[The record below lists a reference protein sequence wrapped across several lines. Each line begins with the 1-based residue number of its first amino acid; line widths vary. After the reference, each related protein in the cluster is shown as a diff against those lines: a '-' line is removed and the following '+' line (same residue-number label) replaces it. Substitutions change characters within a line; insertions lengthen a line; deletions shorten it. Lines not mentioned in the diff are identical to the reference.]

1 MTPIEVLQST
11 ESNPEQ
17 RIQAVFQ
24 LLRDDSAEAFAAL
37 SRTLREDT
45 SPIVRHEAA
54 YVLGEKGT
62 DEAVQILIKSIR
74 EDPNDFVV
82 HEAALALGNTRDNR
96 ARAVL
101 TELLDHPMEDV
112 RQTAQIA
119 IQRLEPRDIEDPTS
133 VILDPTQ
140 RAEDRVQASFRLLAE
155 GSIDSVQKLIE
166 AMHTETDSI
175 VKHEII
181 FSLGETAADIVVPE
195 LCSVIE
201 NGDNRFVVHEAAL
214 ALATIGNPSCE
225 PCIRS
230 LLTHENPDIVETAEI
245 ALLRLHS

>member
-1 MTPIEVLQST
+1 MTAIDVLQSP

-24 LLRDDSAEAFAAL
+24 LLRDGSPEAFAVL
-37 SRTLREDT
+37 SRTLRDDP

-62 DEAVQILIKSIR
+62 DEAVQSLIRSIR

-82 HEAALALGNTRDNR
+82 HEAALALGNTRDHR

-101 TELLDHPMEDV
+101 TELLDHHMEDV
-112 RQTAQIA
+112 RQTAEIA
-119 IQRLEPRDIEDPTS
+119 IQRLDPRVIEDPVA
-133 VILDPTQ
+133 VILDKGQ
-140 RAEDRVQASFRLLAE
+140 RAEDRIQASFRLMAD
-155 GSIDSVQKLIE
+155 GSMDSVQRLIE
-166 AMHTETDSI
+166 AMHTETDPI

-214 ALATIGNPSCE
+214 ALATIGDPSCE

-230 LLTHENPDIVETAEI
+230 LLTHGNPDIVETAQI